1 MPENVMWTQ
10 TVYGE
15 TVHWSND
22 ACSAVEAYRN
32 RDDIFARRTEISGEE
47 LVAGIREVITPI
59 FQRDY
64 LREPTGVECS
74 YGLVAARRR
83 PDWDQYE
90 HCFEDLET
98 MVFA

>member
-1 MPENVMWTQ
+1 MSENVMWTQ

-15 TVHWSND
+15 IVQWSNE
-22 ACSAVEAYRN
+22 ACIAVEKYRN
-32 RDDIFARRTEISGEE
+32 RDDIFARRCEITGEE

-64 LREPTGVECS
+64 RRNPTDVECS
-74 YGLVAARRR
+74 YGLIAARRR

-90 HCFEDLET
+90 NCLDNIESL
-98 MVFA
+98 VAV